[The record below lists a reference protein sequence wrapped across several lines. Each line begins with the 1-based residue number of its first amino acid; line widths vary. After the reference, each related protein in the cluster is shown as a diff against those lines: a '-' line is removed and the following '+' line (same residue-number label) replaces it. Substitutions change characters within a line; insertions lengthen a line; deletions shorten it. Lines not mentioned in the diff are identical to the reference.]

1 MLQSSCTMKRKVLTR
16 SFWNPIIRSLFLITT
31 GAYLLAWYLAAQE
44 QLPNAAQPIFDG
56 LKFLWLILLLTC
68 TATMPR
74 QQQSIEDPGP
84 AFSGTC
90 VVLASG
96 LGATIFLARGA
107 SAPSDFIGPAMVGIA
122 TLVLAFAA
130 YRFASKHAG
139 DIGEARFNSTD
150 GSGE

>member
-1 MLQSSCTMKRKVLTR
+1 MLQYSCTMQRKVLTR
-16 SFWNPIIRSLFLITT
+16 SFWEPISRSLFLITT
-31 GAYLLAWYLAAQE
+31 GAYLLAWYLTAQE
-44 QLPNAAQPIFDG
+44 QLPNAAGPIFDG
-56 LKFLWLILLLTC
+56 LKFLWPILLVAC

-74 QQQSIEDPGP
+74 QRQTVEDPGP
-84 AFSGTC
+84 AFSGTA

-96 LGATIFLARGA
+96 LGAAIFLAEDA
-107 SAPSDFIGPAMVGIA
+107 SAPNDFIGPAMVGIA
-122 TLVLAFAA
+122 TLVLALAA